1 MLWGGAASAVLAL
14 LIAVPAFGAFGFLTW
29 WGPNGSTQDSL
40 GPHIEGIA
48 VDAGGAVYVA
58 DLQDDQVK
66 QYTSTGA
73 FVRAW
78 GGSGA
83 GDGEFE
89 APTGVATAPGAVYV
103 SDAFRVQRFASD
115 GTFAGSWGGEGAGQG
130 RFAGTG
136 GVAVGPDGSVYV
148 TDRGNDRV
156 QRFSATGAFQAA
168 WGGDLSSPLG
178 IAAAPDGT
186 LYVADN
192 GHGRVTHFSPSGA
205 TLASWPVGD
214 PHGVAIAADGTVLV
228 ADASGKHVAR
238 FSPSGNAAGTI
249 GDDGSGGGGGQL
261 NVPRGV
267 AVDCRGSVYVA
278 DNSNQRIHKFGE
290 PSLAQPP
297 CPLPVVVAPPPP
309 PPPPGVVVVLAA
321 AEKLEVAPTL
331 GVTAL
336 ATPVSGKV
344 LVREPGSPT
353 GSAFT
358 LTRKSLIPM
367 GSTVDT
373 TNGRVSLTFATAPAD
388 FATLGATETG
398 EFYGGAFTIFQSRS
412 ATLAELRL
420 AGQAP
425 SCSTKGSARAA
436 AVTKKKKRF
445 VWGDAKGSYK
455 TTGDYGAATVRGTKW
470 LTEDKCEGTRVKVD
484 RGLVDVRD
492 FQRNKTVK
500 VPAGKEYTALAPCVS
515 RRNFTIRLRPPVGTV
530 VRSVTVLV
538 DGKAVRVTRGS
549 RLTARV
555 DLRGLPK
562 GHVTVRI
569 TVVTT
574 AGVRITGTRDYL
586 TCSEPRG
593 TPASPPEL

>member
-1 MLWGGAASAVLAL
+1 
-14 LIAVPAFGAFGFLTW
+14 
-29 WGPNGSTQDSL
+29 
-40 GPHIEGIA
+40 
-48 VDAGGAVYVA
+48 
-58 DLQDDQVK
+58 
-66 QYTSTGA
+66 
-73 FVRAW
+73 
-78 GGSGA
+78 
-83 GDGEFE
+83 
-89 APTGVATAPGAVYV
+89 
-103 SDAFRVQRFASD
+103 
-115 GTFAGSWGGEGAGQG
+115 
-130 RFAGTG
+130 
-136 GVAVGPDGSVYV
+136 
-148 TDRGNDRV
+148 
-156 QRFSATGAFQAA
+156 
-168 WGGDLSSPLG
+168 
-178 IAAAPDGT
+178 
-186 LYVADN
+186 
-192 GHGRVTHFSPSGA
+192 
-205 TLASWPVGD
+205 
-214 PHGVAIAADGTVLV
+214 V

-267 AVDCRGSVYVA
+267 AVDCRGSIYVA

-358 LTRKSLIPM
+358 LTQKSLIPM

-425 SCSTKGSARAA
+425 SCGAKGSARAA

-593 TPASPPEL
+593 TPDSPPVL